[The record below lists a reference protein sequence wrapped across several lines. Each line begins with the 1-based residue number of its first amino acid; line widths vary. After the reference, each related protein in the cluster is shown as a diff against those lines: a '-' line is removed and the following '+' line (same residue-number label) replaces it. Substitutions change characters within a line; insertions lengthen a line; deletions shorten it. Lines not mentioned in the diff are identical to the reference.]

1 MSVHTRM
8 HKLLRNA
15 HYCACPQPHPS
26 VRIHLAH
33 GVFLAPPRTDPCHP
47 IGGLAGSWLLLALS
61 LTWLQGIP
69 LCLAETWCSILF
81 SLILLSM
88 CVRSPSWVYP
98 LNVYAGLVAPSPR
111 GMPLASS

>member
-8 HKLLRNA
+8 PKLLRNA
-15 HYCACPQPHPS
+15 HFCACSQLHPS
-26 VRIHLAH
+26 VCVHLAR
-33 GVFLAPPRTDPCHP
+33 GVFLAPPRTDPCRL
-47 IGGLAGSWLLLALS
+47 IGVLAGSGLLLAPS
-61 LTWLQGIP
+61 LTWLQRIP

-88 CVRSPSWVYP
+88 CVSSPSWVYP